1 MRLSFTFL
9 KFGTDGY
16 YAKCWKQDDS
26 GVFLYKGGNTHC
38 EIEPRFEYLVPQLS
52 GYLSFAERSV
62 LPKPASLFEGI
73 GSRDAFRRICV
84 LDAVIMNTNHYYENF
99 GVLFVTILWKS
110 GRWCQYLTTIE
121 ACCRS

>member
-52 GYLSFAERSV
+52 GYLCSGTV
-62 LPKPASLFEGI
+62 
-73 GSRDAFRRICV
+73 
-84 LDAVIMNTNHYYENF
+84 TNNMDFYYEKLVS
-99 GVLFVTILWKS
+99 GYLLFTDERMGLAKANAIFCGEK
-110 GRWCQYLTTIE
+110 CTT
-121 ACCRS
+121 